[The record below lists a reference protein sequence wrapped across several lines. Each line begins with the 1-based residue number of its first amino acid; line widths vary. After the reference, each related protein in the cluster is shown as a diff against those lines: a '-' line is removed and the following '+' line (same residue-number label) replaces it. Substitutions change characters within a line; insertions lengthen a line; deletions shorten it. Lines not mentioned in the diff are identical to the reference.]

1 MAENFFIFL
10 GSLFLV
16 TKGATMASDYSTKL
30 AHGFRLSR
38 YTIGFVV
45 VALISILPETLVAIN
60 AALDGM
66 PAFGLGT
73 LFGSNIADLTLIF
86 AMLIFYAG
94 RGMRVGTKVLH
105 SIEFYPLILLMPLI
119 FGANGYYSR
128 IEGVLLIILGGLF
141 YHSLFKGS
149 IGSNNS
155 PHVNVRYFKSTM
167 LLIFA
172 LALLLIGAHFTV
184 SSASAI
190 ADALQIS
197 PILIGMLVVGLG
209 TTMPEFF
216 FSLKSINKEE
226 DSLAVGDLLG
236 TVLADATIVVGIL
249 ATISPFAFPAKIV
262 YITGGF
268 MLVGA
273 MILIKFMRSGRKISH
288 KEGVLL
294 LAFWVLYVIVE
305 FLVSH

>member
-1 MAENFFIFL
+1 
-10 GSLFLV
+10 
-16 TKGATMASDYSTKL
+16 MASDYSTKL

-86 AMLIFYAG
+86 AILIFYAG
-94 RGMRVGTKVLH
+94 RSVRVGTKVLH
-105 SIEFYPLILLMPLI
+105 SIEFYPLILLMPLLL
-119 FGANGYYSR
+119 GLNGYYSR
-128 IEGVLLIILGGLF
+128 LEGVLLIILGGLF

-149 IGSNNS
+149 IGSNDS
-155 PHVNVRYFKSTM
+155 PHTNVRYFKSAL

-172 LALLLIGAHFTV
+172 LALLLVGAHFTV
-184 SSASAI
+184 SSATAI
-190 ADALQIS
+190 AGALGVN
-197 PILIGMLVVGLG
+197 PILIGMLIVGLG
-209 TTMPEFF
+209 TTMPELF
-216 FSLKSINKEE
+216 FSLKSVHKEE

-262 YITGGF
+262 YVTGAF

-273 MILIKFMRSGRKISH
+273 LVLIKFMRSGRKISH
-288 KEGVLL
+288 REGILL
-294 LAFWVLYVIVE
+294 LAFWLLYVIVE
-305 FLVSH
+305 LIISY

>member
-45 VALISILPETLVAIN
+45 IALISILPETLVAIN
-60 AALDGM
+60 AALDGV

-86 AMLIFYAG
+86 AILIFYAG
-94 RGMRVGTKVLH
+94 RGVRVGTKVLH
-105 SIEFYPLILLMPLI
+105 SIEFYPLILLMPLLL
-119 FGANGYYSR
+119 GLNGYYSR
-128 IEGVLLIILGGLF
+128 LEGVLLIVLGSLF

-155 PHVNVRYFKSTM
+155 PHTSVKYFKST
-167 LLIFA
+167 LLLLFA
-172 LALLLIGAHFTV
+172 LALLLVGAHFTV
-184 SSASAI
+184 SSATAI
-190 ADALQIS
+190 AGNLGVN
-197 PILIGMLVVGLG
+197 PILIGMLIVGLG
-209 TTMPEFF
+209 TTMPELF
-216 FSLKSINKEE
+216 FSLKSVHKEE

-236 TVLADATIVVGIL
+236 TVLADATIVVGII
-249 ATISPFAFPAKIV
+249 AVISPFAFPAKIV
-262 YITGGF
+262 YVTGAF

-273 MILIKFMRSGRKISH
+273 MLLIKFMRSGRKISH
-288 KEGVLL
+288 REGILL
-294 LAFWVLYVIVE
+294 LAFWLVYVIVE
-305 FLVSH
+305 LIISY